1 MPGEPSDPSDPSDS
15 SGAEPKPSNAG
26 EETSG
31 DRSSA
36 EHSAAEESP
45 PRKKPI
51 RRSPTSRSRGPVDES
66 GRPVVRDHPFNAL
79 VDRFPKDN
87 LNVLIHFYRGELARA
102 VAWRQRMDTT
112 THWAIITATA
122 LISVSF
128 GTPGTSHIILPF
140 ASALIYLLLAIE
152 GRRYRFYDVW
162 RTRVRM
168 LEVHFIV
175 PSVAFEHRL
184 PEGNWREHLSNDL
197 FKPTYKISYWEAIG
211 RRLQRNYIWLF
222 TIVFAAWCVKALM
235 QINDQG
241 FDAFAVRSLDE
252 NATIL
257 VPAWLVWV
265 IVGGFH
271 TFILTVY
278 IFAIR
283 SRQAT
288 GEIRRKDPSQK
299 VWPI

>member
-1 MPGEPSDPSDPSDS
+1 MTGDHSD
-15 SGAEPKPSNAG
+15 
-26 EETSG
+26 TSG
-31 DRSSA
+31 EGSPPEPETRTGEGGTDS
-36 EHSAAEESP
+36 EPESP
-45 PRKKPI
+45 PKKRK
-51 RRSPTSRSRGPVDES
+51 RRGPTSRSRGPVDES
-66 GRPVVRDHPFNAL
+66 GRPVVRDHSFNAL

-128 GTPGTSHIILPF
+128 GTPGTSHVILPF

-168 LEVHFIV
+168 LEVHFVV

-184 PEGNWREHLSNDL
+184 PEGNWREQLSNDL

-222 TIVFAAWCVKALM
+222 MIVLAAWFAKALLHFNEKG
-235 QINDQG
+235 IN
-241 FDAFAVRSLDE
+241 AFAVESIDQKH
-252 NATIL
+252 IL
-257 VPAWLVWV
+257 IPAWIVLL
-265 IVGGFH
+265 IVGAFH
-271 TFILTVY
+271 TFIAVIY

-283 SRQAT
+283 SRRAT

>member
-1 MPGEPSDPSDPSDS
+1 MSPADDNTD
-15 SGAEPKPSNAG
+15 PKPS
-26 EETSG
+26 
-31 DRSSA
+31 
-36 EHSAAEESP
+36 SP
-45 PRKKPI
+45 PKPG
-51 RRSPTSRSRGPVDES
+51 PTSEKREPAPSRHRGPTDES
-66 GRPVVRDHPFNAL
+66 GRPIVRDHPFNAL

-87 LNVLIHFYRGELARA
+87 LNVLIHFYRGELSRA

-128 GTPGTSHIILPF
+128 GTPDTSHIILPF

-222 TIVFAAWCVKALM
+222 LIVFVAWISKAVLHGSDKG
-235 QINDQG
+235 IH
-241 FDAFAVRSLDE
+241 AFAVQSLDE
-252 NATIL
+252 QQVLI
-257 VPAWLVWV
+257 PAWLTLSV
-265 IVGGFH
+265 VGGFH
-271 TFILTVY
+271 VFIAAVY
-278 IFAIR
+278 FFALR
-283 SRQAT
+283 AREAT
-288 GEIRRKDPSQK
+288 GEIRRKDPNQK